1 MTDESFYLSTTE
13 IARSIRS
20 REISPVEI
28 VQAHLDRIMAVNHKL
43 NAVVTMTDDALDRAR
58 EAETAVTSGEALG
71 PLHGVPFTAKDTFD
85 TAGVRTTIG
94 SLLYKDNVPAL
105 DSTIV
110 NRLKQAGAIL
120 VGKTNVPEFALDGQ
134 TNNRVFGRTNNPWN
148 LEHTTSGSSGGA
160 AAALATGM
168 TPFEIGSDVGG
179 SIRIPASYCNVVGF
193 KPTHGRVPLT
203 GHNPAAIQRYMHTG
217 PMSRTVRDNALIL
230 NIIAGADGYD
240 PFASNIPVP
249 DMFDLDLPLPKLRI
263 GFSPEDGYAPVAQE
277 VQAVVAKAAA
287 VLGEQGCTV
296 EEVKLPWLK
305 KHDYMIEGL
314 EIMLVEAVHYAGPIV
329 KGRESELAENM
340 NRVLGWE
347 LPDFDRYLTFEHNHV
362 NQLRH
367 DVASFFRDYDVLIG
381 PTSPMPPPR
390 HVEKDGTWN
399 ETTIDVDGKPAPW
412 YHGSVNSQ
420 NWDLTGSPAIS
431 VPFGW
436 SNDGLPIGVQL
447 IGRHFDETILLRVA
461 AALERATDASLRRP
475 SV

>member
-1 MTDESFYLSTTE
+1 MTDEIFYLSTTE
-13 IARSIRS
+13 IARSIRT
-20 REISPVEI
+20 RETSPVEI
-28 VQAHLDRIMAVNHKL
+28 MQAYLDRITAVNHKL

-58 EAETAVTSGEALG
+58 EAETAVTSGEPLG

-94 SLLYKDNVPAL
+94 SLLYKDNVPTS
-105 DSTIV
+105 DSTVV

-134 TNNRVFGRTNNPWN
+134 TDNRVFGRTNNPWN

-160 AAALATGM
+160 AASLATGM

-203 GHNPAAIQRYMHTG
+203 GHNPAAILRYMHAG

-230 NIIAGADGYD
+230 SIIAGADGRD

-249 DMFDLDLPLPKLRI
+249 EMSDLDSLLPKLRI

-277 VQAVVAKAAA
+277 VQAVVETAAA

-296 EEVKLPWLK
+296 EEVKLPWLQ
-305 KHDYMIEGL
+305 KHDYMVEGF

-340 NRVLGWE
+340 NRVFGWE
-347 LPDFDRYLTFEHNHV
+347 LPDLDRYLTFEHDHV

-367 DVASFFRDYDVLIG
+367 DAASFFRDYDVLIG
-381 PTSPMPPPR
+381 PTSPVPPPR
-390 HVEKDGTWN
+390 HLVKNGSWN
-399 ETTIDVDGKPAPW
+399 KTTLDVDGKTAPW
-412 YHGSVNSQ
+412 YHGSINSQ

-436 SNDGLPIGVQL
+436 SSDGLPIGVQL
-447 IGRHFDETILLRVA
+447 VGRHFDEAILLRVA
-461 AALERATDASLRRP
+461 AVLERATDASLRRP
-475 SV
+475 LE